1 MRKLIPT
8 LVTATLLST
17 TASADMLG
25 LYVGAG
31 NWKPDFGG
39 DFSNQG
45 DQFVIGSSN
54 DEFNVRDKDQS
65 GFYIALEHPIPVLP
79 NFMLAEQDMKS
90 SGSGTFTGPVTFGGQ
105 TYRANTSIDSDFDLS
120 HRDYTLYYEILDNW
134 VNLDLGL
141 TGRQFDGFVRMEGED
156 ANAPGMIVTR
166 TEEFEGTLPMLYGKA
181 RFDLPLTGLS
191 ASVKINYISASGNTI
206 SDTSLILGYESSI
219 GLGLEGGIRTFNMK
233 LEDEDDFRTDME
245 FDGVFVNL
253 TFHF

>member
-1 MRKLIPT
+1 MRKIIPALI
-8 LVTATLLST
+8 TATLLST

-31 NWKPDFGG
+31 NWKPDFSGTA
-39 DFSNQG
+39 SNNSN
-45 DQFVIGSSN
+45 DQMVIG
-54 DEFNVRDKDQS
+54 DGNVDVREKGQT

-79 NFMLAEQDMKS
+79 NFMLAEQDMSS
-90 SGSGTFTGPVTFGGQ
+90 SGSGTFTGQFGDQTFSGDVD
-105 TYRANTSIDSDFDLS
+105 TDFDLS

-141 TGRQFDGFVRMEGED
+141 TGRQFDGYVRVTDGTNT
-156 ANAPGMIVTR
+156 AN
-166 TEEFEGTLPMLYGKA
+166 EELDGTLPMLYGKA

-206 SDTSLILGYESSI
+206 SDTSLIIGYESEI
-219 GLGLEGGIRTFNMK
+219 GLGIEGGIRTFNME
-233 LEDEDDFRTDME
+233 LEDEDNFNTDMK
-245 FDGVFVNL
+245 FDGVFVNA